1 MNYKTNAKKVVL
13 EEEKMSNKLKDL
25 IKVSIKEYLEANEV
39 VMKDAVRGKIREQV
53 QNIITEKGLDEKS
66 DGVKKL
72 SVSLVKK
79 QITELQE
86 SSQMTLRKEKLQS
99 LADQNNGISHPN
111 NFRRNAVANDLQIK
125 YANFTKP
132 GLEECENKEQYS
144 VTGRV
149 VLRRVMGKA
158 SFITLQDYSGR
169 VQVYLKKSDL
179 PEAQYDTFKN
189 LCDLGDIVGITGVM
203 FKTNTGEL
211 SVEANHFEI
220 LTKAIRPLP
229 DKFHGL
235 ADQETRYRQ
244 RYVDLITNE
253 KARDVFKVRSKVVSF
268 IRNYF
273 DNLNFME
280 VETPMMHV
288 LQGGA
293 AAKPFRT
300 HHNALDMPLYLRIAP
315 ELYLK
320 RLVVGGFERVYEIN
334 RNFRNEGVSSRHNP
348 EFTMLEFYMAYA
360 DYNDLM
366 DLTEDMLSK
375 LVQEVI
381 GSTEL
386 EYGEYKINFAGKYE
400 RISMVDAI
408 VKHSGNITKEDLAD
422 FDKAKVIAESLK
434 LKVESFYELGH
445 LINEIFEEVA
455 EHKLIQPTFI
465 TDYPA
470 VVSPLAR
477 RQDGN
482 PEFTDRFEFFIGARE
497 IANGFSELN
506 DAQDQAER
514 FKKQVEAAAGGD
526 DEAMPYDKDYI
537 RALEY
542 GMPPTAGQGIGIDRL
557 VMYLTNS
564 QSIRDVI
571 LFPHMKPE

>member
-1 MNYKTNAKKVVL
+1 
-13 EEEKMSNKLKDL
+13 MSSKLKDL
-25 IKVSIKEYLEANEV
+25 IKVSIKEYLEANEIA
-39 VMKDAVRGKIREQV
+39 MKDAVRGKIREQV

-66 DGVKKL
+66 DGVKEL
-72 SVSLVKK
+72 SASLVKK

-99 LADQNNGISHPN
+99 LAGKNDGISHPN
-111 NFRRNAVANDLQIK
+111 SFRRNAVANDLQNK
-125 YANFTKP
+125 YASFTKP
-132 GLEECENKEQYS
+132 ELEELENKEQYS

-169 VQVYLKKSDL
+169 IQCYLKKSDL
-179 PEAQYDTFKN
+179 PEGQYDTFKN
-189 LCDLGDIVGITGVM
+189 LCDLGDIVGITGTM

-211 SVEANHFEI
+211 SVEASHFEV
-220 LTKAIRPLP
+220 LTKSIRPLP

-235 ADQETRYRQ
+235 ADQEMRYRQ

-273 DNLNFME
+273 DSLSFME

-375 LVQEVI
+375 LVQEVT

-386 EYGEYKINFAGKYE
+386 EYGEHKINFAGNYE

-408 VKHSGNITKEDLAD
+408 VKHGDNITKEDLTD
-422 FDKAKVIAESLK
+422 FDKAKAIAESLK
-434 LKVESFYELGH
+434 IKVESFYELGH

-514 FKKQVEAAAGGD
+514 FRKQVEAAAGGD